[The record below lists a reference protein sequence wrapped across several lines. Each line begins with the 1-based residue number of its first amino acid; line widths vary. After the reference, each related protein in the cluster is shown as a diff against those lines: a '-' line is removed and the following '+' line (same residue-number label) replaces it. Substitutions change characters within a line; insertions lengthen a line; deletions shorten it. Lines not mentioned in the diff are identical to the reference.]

1 MGRVSAPTT
10 TEPRVVTLPFLAIV
24 ASGLCFFFGMGMV
37 MPVLPRFIEGDLGG
51 SSFIVGVVVGS
62 FAFSAVLARPMAGR
76 LGNRFGRRALM
87 VAGSICAAV
96 SLALYAAAQT
106 PFELGL
112 FRLLTGVGD
121 GLFFTGSAT
130 LVADMAPP
138 ERRGQALSYFS
149 ITAYLGQGL
158 GPTLGEAIASGPGR
172 RWTFVVGGML
182 TAVGAALSLRAP
194 NLRPP
199 ASVTQQ
205 RQPLL
210 NRKALGPGSVL
221 GLGLMGFTVFSV
233 YVPLYVKTLGMSGAK
248 FVFLVYAG
256 VVMTVRLVGARLP
269 DALGV
274 SRTGTIATGSI
285 AVGLAVTAAWR
296 SPTGLYVSA
305 GIIGI
310 GMALQYPAL
319 MAMAVNRATEAER
332 SSVVGS
338 FTAFFDL
345 AFGLGGFVLGAVVSI
360 GGYRAGFAA
369 GSVCAVMALLLLR
382 LRVARGGTREPG
394 EAETH
399 VLDEPDAWL
408 QPGVE

>member
-1 MGRVSAPTT
+1 MSETT
-10 TEPRVVTLPFLAIV
+10 LTTPVRVVTGPFLAVV
-24 ASGLCFFFGMGMV
+24 AAGLCFFFGMGVV

-76 LGNRFGRRALM
+76 LGNRYGRRNLM
-87 VAGSICAAV
+87 IAGSVIAGL
-96 SLALYAAAQT
+96 SLTLYAAAHS
-106 PFELGL
+106 PFELAA
-112 FRLLTGVGD
+112 FRLITGVGD

-138 ERRGQALSYFS
+138 SRRGQALSYFS

-158 GPTLGEAIASGPGR
+158 GPTLGEAVASGPGR
-172 RWTFVVGGML
+172 RWTFVVGGAL
-182 TAVGAALSLRAP
+182 GLLGALLSAWAP

-199 ASVTQQ
+199 SSVTAE

-210 NRKALGPGSVL
+210 NRKALGPGAVL

-233 YVPLYVKTLGMSGAK
+233 YVPLYVKTLGMSGSK
-248 FVFLVYAG
+248 FVFLVYAS
-256 VVMTVRLVGARLP
+256 VVMLVRLVGARLP

-274 SRTGTIATGSI
+274 QRTGTLATGSI
-285 AVGLAVTAAWR
+285 AVGLAITAAWH
-296 SPTGLYVSA
+296 SSLGLYVSA
-305 GIIGI
+305 MVIGV

-319 MAMAVNRATEAER
+319 MAMAVNRASEAER

-345 AFGLGGFVLGAVVSI
+345 AFGLGGFVLGGVVSV

-369 GSVCAVMALLLLR
+369 GSVCAVLALLLLR
-382 LRVARGGTREPG
+382 LRVARTV
-394 EAETH
+394 TST
-399 VLDEPDAWL
+399 
-408 QPGVE
+408 